1 MLIKKCS
8 LLREER
14 LHMFNFK
21 ELLKKIKKNFLLISF
36 ALVTA
41 IFAVYTITSAVE
53 DNSGESADAASNAT
67 DSAEQKLTTEEIDK
81 IIEDLKVSGNIDN
94 IIDKLDEIIERAKLS
109 GNDALQEYA
118 TNMKSAYELQKQLDS
133 VKSLIEASKK
143 KNSDIAAVDEQ
154 VAKIISVT
162 TIVEDL
168 RGAVS
173 DEALLVLQSLSEDDL
188 KKMQDLFVEINDLFD
203 LNDISSLTVQQ
214 RSLLDI
220 ILLSRILD
228 EDMAKDEKL
237 QTAKEA
243 LSIAVTILESYQ
255 KQNYDDAS
263 YDALTAGSD
272 EFLQMGSKASTVLP
286 EQVVFLDGYFN
297 MTHPPI
303 MYDGH
308 ILLAIDDLYQ
318 YIDADIE
325 YMYNN
330 ANMVIK
336 SPDKILE
343 ITSGKNVGYINDT
356 PKNMP
361 VPILNFK
368 NTIYMP
374 VEFFAE
380 CYDIS
385 YKYIPDQ
392 ECLILYHNLVQL
404 SNPSVP
410 NQLNKE

>member
-1 MLIKKCS
+1 
-8 LLREER
+8 
-14 LHMFNFK
+14 MFAFK
-21 ELLKKIKKNFLLISF
+21 EVLSKLRKNFLLVSF
-36 ALVTA
+36 ALITA
-41 IFAVYTITSAVE
+41 VFAVYTITCAVDEKSSA
-53 DNSGESADAASNAT
+53 NSAGDSTSSA
-67 DSAEQKLTTEEIDK
+67 DSAEKQLTIEEIDK

-94 IIDKLDEIIERAKLS
+94 ILEKLDEIIERAKLS
-109 GNDALQEYA
+109 GNTALQEYA
-118 TNMKSAYELQKQLDS
+118 TNMKTAYELQKQLDS

-143 KNSDIAAVDEQ
+143 KNSNIAAVDKQ
-154 VAKIISVT
+154 ISKIVSMT

-188 KKMQDLFVEINDLFD
+188 KKLQDVFVEINELFD

-220 ILLSRILD
+220 LLLSKILD
-228 EDMAKDEKL
+228 EDLAKDEKL

-255 KQNYDDAS
+255 KQNYDNGS
-263 YDALTAGSD
+263 YDALTAESD

-286 EQVVFLDGYFN
+286 EQVVFLNGYFN
-297 MTHPPI
+297 MNHAPI

-308 ILLAIDDLYQ
+308 ILLAIDDLFQ

-330 ANMVIK
+330 ATMVIT
-336 SPDKILE
+336 SPGRTLE
-343 ITSGKNVGYINDT
+343 IVSGKNIGYINDT

-368 NTIYMP
+368 NTIYMS

-392 ECLILYHNLVQL
+392 ECLILYNNLVQL
-404 SNPSVP
+404 SNPSMP
-410 NQLNKE
+410 NKLNKE